1 MLFLLR
7 ISVTSATGGF
17 GIGVTPL
24 DTRIPTN
31 LAFLAY
37 LAASLIDIRLFG

>member
-7 ISVTSATGGF
+7 VSVTNATEGF
-17 GIGVTPL
+17 GTDVTPL
-24 DTRIPTN
+24 DTRIPTG

-37 LAASLIDIRLFG
+37 LAASLIGI

>member
-7 ISVTSATGGF
+7 ISVTNATEGF
-17 GIGVTPL
+17 GTGVTPL
-24 DTRIPTN
+24 DTRIPTG
-31 LAFLAY
+31 LAFLTD